1 MQIGIDISTLA
12 NHGQDIGAGRYIYN
26 LVKNL
31 ADIDSGHR
39 FRLVARCTTDQHLEA
54 VGQLTGKSNVTAR
67 LFRTNE
73 KRLGWWDRFR
83 FPPYEFLGF
92 KADVLHCPDFMI
104 APTLNKNIVLTIN
117 DLAFI
122 RYPQF
127 NFDWFI
133 KKYTRQVKANALRA
147 KKIIAIS
154 NSTRQDIIEF
164 FAIPSEKIEVIYPAA
179 DSVFTKL
186 EQPDKAVCKKYH
198 LEDQFIL
205 SVGTIE
211 PRKNY
216 PALIKAFNQLK
227 KDFKQLKLVVVGRT
241 GWKSEASFQARE
253 DSPYSRD
260 ILFLGRVS
268 DQDLLHLYNQAMVF
282 VYPSIFEGF
291 GLPVLEAM
299 NCGLPVIAGNNSSIP
314 EVVGDSGMLVDTDD
328 SDALSGA
335 VAEVLADEHLRK
347 ELVAKALARAGK
359 FSWEDNARTT
369 LSLYNQL

>member
-1 MQIGIDISTLA
+1 MQIGIDISTLV

-31 ADIDSGHR
+31 ADIDSGHC
-39 FRLVARCTTDQHLEA
+39 FSLVARCTTSQYLEA
-54 VGQLTGKSNVTAR
+54 VDQLTATNNVNAK
-67 LFRTNE
+67 LFKTTE
-73 KRLGWWDRFR
+73 KRLGWWDKFR
-83 FPPYEFLGF
+83 FPPYELLGF

-104 APTLNKNIVLTIN
+104 APTLNRNIVLTIN

-122 RYPQF
+122 RYPEF

-154 NSTRQDIIEF
+154 NSTRQDIIDF
-164 FAIPSEKIEVIYPAA
+164 FGIPGEKIEVIYPAA
-179 DSVFTKL
+179 DSIFKKL
-186 EQPDKAVCKKYH
+186 EQPDDEVCKKYH

-216 PALIKAFNQLK
+216 PALIKAFNQVK
-227 KDFKQLKLVVVGRT
+227 KDFKQLKLAVVGRT
-241 GWKSEASFQARE
+241 GWKSEASFQAKE
-253 DSPYSRD
+253 DSPYSQD

-268 DQDLLHLYNQAMVF
+268 DQDLLHLYNQAMAF

-299 NCGLPVIAGNNSSIP
+299 NCGLPVVAGNNSSIP
-314 EVVGDSGMLVDTDD
+314 EVVGDSGILVAADD
-328 SDALSGA
+328 SDALGEA
-335 VAEVLADEHLRK
+335 IARVLTDEDLRK
-347 ELVAKALARAGK
+347 ELAAKALARAGK
-359 FSWEDNARTT
+359 FSWEENARAT